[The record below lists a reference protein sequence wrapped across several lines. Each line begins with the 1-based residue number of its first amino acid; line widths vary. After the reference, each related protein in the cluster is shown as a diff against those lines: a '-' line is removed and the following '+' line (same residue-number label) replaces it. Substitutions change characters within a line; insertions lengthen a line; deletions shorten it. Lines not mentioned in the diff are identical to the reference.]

1 MKSGTVSSQW
11 YAFATVVLW
20 SSAFVFTK
28 VALLSFSSTALGF
41 LRCAIAS
48 AVLYVVLRCKGV
60 GMFGWRELPRFMLSG
75 ALGFSIYLFI
85 FNKGSETLTAATGCI
100 LIATAP
106 IITALMASIVFRE
119 RLTRLA
125 WIALWLA
132 FIGVLVLMLWNGSV
146 SVNAGVL
153 WMLGAALGISAYNV
167 IQRLYAHE
175 YTSLQITAYSFFM
188 ATAMLAV
195 FLPESIRQI
204 AAAPIPHVIA
214 VVFLG
219 VFPSA
224 LAYLLWAKALSFA
237 ATTSDVTKFMFLTPL
252 LSFVLGYAVISELP
266 GVETWLGGAIILS
279 GLVLFHISGKR
290 AESARWA
297 ATRR

>member
-1 MKSGTVSSQW
+1 MKTGAVSSQW

-48 AVLYVVLRCKGV
+48 VVLYAVLRCKGV
-60 GMFGWRELPRFMLSG
+60 RMLSWRELPRFTLSG

-106 IITALMASIVFRE
+106 IITALMASVVFRE
-119 RLTRLA
+119 RLTQLA

-132 FIGVLVLMLWNGSV
+132 FLGVLVLMLWNGSV
-146 SVNAGVL
+146 SINAGVF
-153 WMLGAALGISAYNV
+153 WMLGAALAISAYNV
-167 IQRLYAHE
+167 IQRLYANG
-175 YTSLQITAYSFFM
+175 YTSLQITAYSFFT
-188 ATAMLAV
+188 ATVMLAG

-204 AAAPIPHVIA
+204 ESAPLSHVIA
-214 VVFLG
+214 VIFLG
-219 VFPSA
+219 VFPS
-224 LAYLLWAKALSFA
+224 ALSFA

-252 LSFVLGYAVISELP
+252 LSFVLGYVVISELP
-266 GVETWLGGAIILS
+266 GVETWIGGALILS
-279 GLVLFHISGKR
+279 GLALFHISGQR
-290 AESARWA
+290 AERARRA
-297 ATRR
+297 AMRH

>member
-1 MKSGTVSSQW
+1 MKTGAVSSQW

-48 AVLYVVLRCKGV
+48 VVLYAVLRCKGV
-60 GMFGWRELPRFMLSG
+60 RMLSWRELPRFTLSG

-106 IITALMASIVFRE
+106 IITALMASVVFRE

-132 FIGVLVLMLWNGSV
+132 FLGVLVLMLWNGSV
-146 SVNAGVL
+146 SINAGVF
-153 WMLGAALGISAYNV
+153 WMLGAALAIV
-167 IQRLYAHE
+167 QRSSGSMQTVASPRYRLPVFYGNGDAGGLLSELYAR
-175 YTSLQITAYSFFM
+175 SSRP
-188 ATAMLAV
+188 
-195 FLPESIRQI
+195 LP
-204 AAAPIPHVIA
+204 
-214 VVFLG
+214 
-219 VFPSA
+219 
-224 LAYLLWAKALSFA
+224 
-237 ATTSDVTKFMFLTPL
+237 
-252 LSFVLGYAVISELP
+252 
-266 GVETWLGGAIILS
+266 
-279 GLVLFHISGKR
+279 
-290 AESARWA
+290 
-297 ATRR
+297 

>member
-1 MKSGTVSSQW
+1 MKTGAVSSQW

-48 AVLYVVLRCKGV
+48 VVLYAVLRCKGV
-60 GMFGWRELPRFMLSG
+60 RMLSWRELPRFTLSG

-106 IITALMASIVFRE
+106 IITALMASV
-119 RLTRLA
+119 
-125 WIALWLA
+125 
-132 FIGVLVLMLWNGSV
+132 
-146 SVNAGVL
+146 AGVF
-153 WMLGAALGISAYNV
+153 WMLGAALAISAYNV
-167 IQRLYAHE
+167 IQRLYANG
-175 YTSLQITAYSFFM
+175 YTSLQITAYSFFT
-188 ATAMLAV
+188 ATVMLAG

-204 AAAPIPHVIA
+204 ESAPLSHVIA
-214 VVFLG
+214 VIFLG

-252 LSFVLGYAVISELP
+252 LSFVLGYVVISELP
-266 GVETWLGGAIILS
+266 GVETWIGGALILS
-279 GLVLFHISGKR
+279 GLALFHISGQR
-290 AESARWA
+290 AERARRVA
-297 ATRR
+297 MRH

>member
-1 MKSGTVSSQW
+1 MRGEEMKTGAVSSQW

-48 AVLYVVLRCKGV
+48 VVLYAVLRCKGV
-60 GMFGWRELPRFMLSG
+60 RMLSWRELPRFTLSG

-106 IITALMASIVFRE
+106 IITALMASVVFRE

-132 FIGVLVLMLWNGSV
+132 FLGVLVLMLWNGSV
-146 SVNAGVL
+146 SINAGVF
-153 WMLGAALGISAYNV
+153 WMLGAALAISAYNV
-167 IQRLYAHE
+167 IQRLYANG
-175 YTSLQITAYSFFM
+175 YTSLQITAYSFFYGNGD
-188 ATAMLAV
+188 ACGLFAGIHTPDRV
-195 FLPESIRQI
+195 GPS
-204 AAAPIPHVIA
+204 
-214 VVFLG
+214 
-219 VFPSA
+219 FPC
-224 LAYLLWAKALSFA
+224 
-237 ATTSDVTKFMFLTPL
+237 DR
-252 LSFVLGYAVISELP
+252 GD
-266 GVETWLGGAIILS
+266 LS
-279 GLVLFHISGKR
+279 GRFPECAGVSVMGEGAFFCCDHQ
-290 AESARWA
+290 
-297 ATRR
+297 